1 MKEWKRSMKDM
12 VQRKEFIF
20 SLSLSVCFVLIPLF
34 IDLFSFYQMDTLSL
48 KPAWFCWGVNGTGY
62 RAGKHSG
69 TIALTPHMLQY
80 FNAFALPLVA
90 PMAYAY
96 GYFDDAK
103 SGVVKFLIP
112 RTGRKAYYLSN
123 ACTVFL
129 GAFLILFFP
138 LILEQLILF
147 LVCPVDTP
155 YIMSSSSA
163 ADDYAAVF
171 GAGAPLTAL
180 QLNQPYLLNL
190 LYCVIPAATGG
201 LMALL
206 SYSLSLFLRKSR
218 FLVLTLPGLLW
229 IVVDFGIASVAGLHR
244 FTFNQLVQPR
254 GTFPAWAAFA
264 VVLLFLDIA
273 LIWGK
278 LAFAK
283 DELS

>member
-1 MKEWKRSMKDM
+1 M
-12 VQRKEFIF
+12 
-20 SLSLSVCFVLIPLF
+20 
-34 IDLFSFYQMDTLSL
+34 
-48 KPAWFCWGVNGTGY
+48 
-62 RAGKHSG
+62 
-69 TIALTPHMLQY
+69 
-80 FNAFALPLVA
+80 
-90 PMAYAY
+90 
-96 GYFDDAK
+96 
-103 SGVVKFLIP
+103 
-112 RTGRKAYYLSN
+112 
-123 ACTVFL
+123 FL

-218 FLVLTLPGLLW
+218 FLVLTLPRLL
-229 IVVDFGIASVAGLHR
+229 
-244 FTFNQLVQPR
+244 
-254 GTFPAWAAFA
+254 
-264 VVLLFLDIA
+264 
-273 LIWGK
+273 
-278 LAFAK
+278 
-283 DELS
+283 